1 MGLDSARSIGRGLDN
16 RCENWSGQ
24 PVGPDYP
31 SGARL
36 ATPGFSKTQFSMAS
50 SYLDACTI
58 RQYVCGT
65 MIKARSGNE
74 LPVDIPDVIPILPLR
89 NSVLFPGSIIPIDVG
104 RRKSVRLVEDAIS
117 KERPVIGIL
126 TQKEAR
132 TEDPND
138 DDMYKVGCA
147 ARILKV
153 IKLAKDNFSVILQG
167 VSRFEVRGF
176 EGSEPFLSARV
187 EPVPD
192 PTTSDV
198 ELDALVMNLKDIAKR
213 VVKLMPELPKEAGAL
228 VDSVT
233 EPGHLADLIT
243 SNLELE
249 VSEKQ
254 DILETFDLK
263 TRMRKVLQFLSRQ
276 LEVLKVRERINT
288 QVQEEMGRNQREYV
302 LRQQLKAIK
311 EELGELDE
319 SGGDLEEFQEKI
331 ARAEMPDEAEKMA
344 RKQYDRLKGMQPSS
358 AEYTVTRTYLEWLVE
373 LPWSVST
380 EDKIELDEVRTVLNE
395 DHYDLEK
402 VKKRIVEYMAV
413 RKLKDDK
420 KGPILCLVGPPG
432 VGKTSLGRSIARAIG
447 RKFVRVSL
455 GGVRDEAEIRGHRR
469 TYVGSLPGRVIQGI
483 KKAGTN
489 NPVFVLDEIDKLGHD
504 FRGDPASALLEVLDP
519 EQNNAFSDHYL
530 EVAFDLSKVMF
541 IATANQL
548 DPIPWALRDR
558 LEIIELPGY
567 TRQEKLHIA
576 RAFLVPK
583 QLDEHGLDDD
593 HCEITNEGIYEIIDS
608 YTREAGVRNLEREI
622 GAVCRAVAV
631 KVAEGEAE
639 AKETIREAEVKEYL
653 GPTKFVSEVADRTA
667 EPGVATGLAWTAVG
681 GDILFIEAT
690 RMPGKGKLTLTGQLG
705 DVMKESVTAALSFV
719 RSRAGQLGLESGNFL
734 ENTDIHVHVP
744 AGGIPKD
751 GPSAGVTMYTAL
763 VSLLTDTPVRPDVA
777 MTGEITLRGNVLQ
790 VGGVKEK
797 LLAAHRAGI
806 KRVIIPERNVKDLV
820 DVPDEVKNEINIMPV
835 KRMDEVLI
843 EALTDPPAGIAA
855 LVAEAS
861 EASRQEAEAGATEQ
875 TGAE

>member
-1 MGLDSARSIGRGLDN
+1 MSKAKAGGD
-16 RCENWSGQ
+16 Q
-24 PVGPDYP
+24 PV
-31 SGARL
+31 
-36 ATPGFSKTQFSMAS
+36 
-50 SYLDACTI
+50 
-58 RQYVCGT
+58 
-65 MIKARSGNE
+65 E
-74 LPVDIPDVIPILPLR
+74 IPDVLPILPLR

-104 RRKSVRLVEDAIS
+104 RRKSVRLVEDAIA

-126 TQKEAR
+126 TQRDAR
-132 TEDPND
+132 TEDPGSGD
-138 DDMYKVGCA
+138 LYTVGCA

-167 VSRFEVRGF
+167 VSRFDVTGV
-176 EGSEPFLSARV
+176 EGNEPFLSARV
-187 EPVPD
+187 RAVPD

-213 VVKLMPELPKEAGAL
+213 VVKLMDAVPKEAGAL

-254 DILETFDLK
+254 DILETFDIK
-263 TRMRKVLQFLSRQ
+263 ARTRKVLQFLSRQ

-311 EELGELDE
+311 EELGELDDG
-319 SGGDLEEFQEKI
+319 GGDLDEFGEKI
-331 ARAEMPDEAEKMA
+331 QKAKMPEEAEKA
-344 RKQYDRLKGMQPSS
+344 AKKQLERLKGMQPSS

-373 LPWSVST
+373 LPWAIST
-380 EDKIELDEVRTVLNE
+380 EDHIELAEVRRCLDE
-395 DHYDLEK
+395 DHYDLDK

-420 KGPILCLVGPPG
+420 KGPILCLAGPPG
-432 VGKTSLGRSIARAIG
+432 VGKTSLGRSVARAIG
-447 RKFVRVSL
+447 RKFVRISL

-469 TYVGSLPGRVIQGI
+469 TYVGSLPGRIIQGI

-519 EQNNAFSDHYL
+519 EQNSSFSDHYL
-530 EVAFDLSKVMF
+530 EVTFDLSKVMF

-567 TRQEKLHIA
+567 TRQEKKHIA

-583 QLDEHGLDDD
+583 QLEEHGLGGDRCEVTDDAVF
-593 HCEITNEGIYEIIDS
+593 EVIDS

-622 GAVCRAVAV
+622 GSICRGVAV
-631 KVAEGEAE
+631 KVAEGN
-639 AKETIREAEVKEYL
+639 AKEHEVVGVEETREYL
-653 GPTKFVSEVADRTA
+653 GPPKFVSEVADRTS

-690 RMPGKGKLTLTGQLG
+690 KMPGKGKLTLTGQLG

-719 RSRAGQLGLESGNFL
+719 RSRAPQLGLDAGNFL
-734 ENTDIHVHVP
+734 ENVDLHVHVP
-744 AGGIPKD
+744 AGSVPKD

-763 VSLLTDTPVRPDVA
+763 VSLLTGHPVRPDVA

-790 VGGVKEK
+790 IGGLKEK

-806 KRVIIPERNVKDLV
+806 KRVIIPDRNVKDLV
-820 DVPDEVKNEINIMPV
+820 DVPEEVKKEMEIHAV
-835 KRMDEVLI
+835 KRMDEVLVL
-843 EALTDPPAGIAA
+843 ALTDPPQGIKDLAA
-855 LVAEAS
+855 QAAAETA
-861 EASRQEAEAGATEQ
+861 A
-875 TGAE
+875 

>member
-1 MGLDSARSIGRGLDN
+1 MTKAKAGG
-16 RCENWSGQ
+16 EQ
-24 PVGPDYP
+24 PV
-31 SGARL
+31 
-36 ATPGFSKTQFSMAS
+36 
-50 SYLDACTI
+50 
-58 RQYVCGT
+58 
-65 MIKARSGNE
+65 E
-74 LPVDIPDVIPILPLR
+74 IPDTLPILPLR
-89 NSVLFPGSIIPIDVG
+89 NSVLFPGAIIPIDVG
-104 RRKSVRLVEDAIS
+104 RRKSVRLVEDAIA

-126 TQKEAR
+126 TQKDAR
-132 TEDPND
+132 TEDPGSGD
-138 DDMYKVGCA
+138 LYMVGCA

-167 VSRFEVRGF
+167 VSRFEVSTFDGA
-176 EGSEPFLSARV
+176 EPFLAAKVRS
-187 EPVPD
+187 VPD
-192 PTTSDV
+192 PTSSDV

-233 EPGHLADLIT
+233 EAGHLADLIT
-243 SNLELE
+243 SHLELE
-249 VSEKQ
+249 VGEKQ
-254 DILETFDLK
+254 DVLETFDLK
-263 TRMRKVLQFLSRQ
+263 TRTRKVLQFLSRQ

-311 EELGELDE
+311 EELGELDDG
-319 SGGDLEEFQEKI
+319 GGDLDEFAEKI
-331 ARAEMPDEAEKMA
+331 TKAKMPEEAEKVS
-344 RKQYDRLKGMQPSS
+344 RKQLDRLKGMQPSS

-373 LPWSVST
+373 LPWSIST
-380 EDKIELDEVRTVLNE
+380 EDHIELPEVRRCLDE
-395 DHYDLEK
+395 DHYDLDK

-413 RKLKDDK
+413 RKLKNDK

-447 RKFVRVSL
+447 RKFGRISL

-469 TYVGSLPGRVIQGI
+469 TYVGSLPGRIIQGI

-519 EQNNAFSDHYL
+519 EQNSAFSDHYL
-530 EVAFDLSKVMF
+530 EVTFDLSKVLF

-567 TRQEKLHIA
+567 TRQEKKMIA
-576 RAFLVPK
+576 RKFLVPK
-583 QLDEHGLDDD
+583 QLDDHGLTNDR
-593 HCEITNEGIYEIIDS
+593 CEVTDEALFEIVDS

-622 GAVCRAVAV
+622 GSVCRAVAV
-631 KVAEGEAE
+631 KVAEGQ
-639 AKETIREAEVKEYL
+639 AKDHEVIDPSVVEEVL
-653 GPTKFVSEVADRTA
+653 GPRKFVSEVAERVG

-690 RMPGKGKLTLTGQLG
+690 QMPGKGKLTLTGQLG

-719 RSRAGQLGLESGNFL
+719 RGRAAALGLDPGNFL
-734 ENTDIHVHVP
+734 ENKDLHVHVP
-744 AGGIPKD
+744 AGAVPKD

-763 VSLLTDTPVRPDVA
+763 VSLLTGVPVRPDVA

-790 VGGVKEK
+790 IGGVKEK

-806 KRVIIPERNVKDLV
+806 KRVIIPERNMKDLI
-820 DVPDEVKNEINIMPV
+820 DVPEEVKKEMEILSV
-835 KRMDEVLI
+835 KRMDEVL
-843 EALTDPPAGIAA
+843 ALALKDPPPSIIALA
-855 LVAEAS
+855 KAAQAETQVTA
-861 EASRQEAEAGATEQ
+861 
-875 TGAE
+875 

>member
-1 MGLDSARSIGRGLDN
+1 MTKAKAGG
-16 RCENWSGQ
+16 EQ
-24 PVGPDYP
+24 PV
-31 SGARL
+31 
-36 ATPGFSKTQFSMAS
+36 
-50 SYLDACTI
+50 
-58 RQYVCGT
+58 
-65 MIKARSGNE
+65 E
-74 LPVDIPDVIPILPLR
+74 IPDTLPILPLR
-89 NSVLFPGSIIPIDVG
+89 NSVLFPGAIIPIDVG
-104 RRKSVRLVEDAIS
+104 RRKSVRLVEDAIA

-126 TQKEAR
+126 TQKDAR
-132 TEDPND
+132 TEDPGSGD
-138 DDMYKVGCA
+138 LYMVGCA

-167 VSRFEVRGF
+167 VSRFEVSTFDGA
-176 EGSEPFLSARV
+176 EPFLAARV
-187 EPVPD
+187 RSIPD
-192 PTTSDV
+192 PTSSDV

-233 EPGHLADLIT
+233 EAGHLADLIT
-243 SNLELE
+243 SHLELE
-249 VSEKQ
+249 VGEKQ
-254 DILETFDLK
+254 DVLETFDLK
-263 TRMRKVLQFLSRQ
+263 TRTRKVLQFLSRQ

-311 EELGELDE
+311 EELGELDDG
-319 SGGDLEEFQEKI
+319 GGDLDEFAEKI
-331 ARAEMPDEAEKMA
+331 TKAKMPEEAEKVS
-344 RKQYDRLKGMQPSS
+344 RKQLDRLKGMQPSS

-373 LPWSVST
+373 LPWSIST
-380 EDKIELDEVRTVLNE
+380 EDHIELPEVRRCLDE
-395 DHYDLEK
+395 DHYDLDK

-413 RKLKDDK
+413 RKLKNDK
-420 KGPILCLVGPPG
+420 KGPILCLAGPPG
-432 VGKTSLGRSIARAIG
+432 VGKTSLGRSVARAIG
-447 RKFVRVSL
+447 RKFGRISL

-469 TYVGSLPGRVIQGI
+469 TYVGSLPGRIVQGI

-519 EQNNAFSDHYL
+519 EQNSSFSDHYL
-530 EVAFDLSKVMF
+530 EVTFDLSRVLF

-567 TRQEKLHIA
+567 TRQEKKMIA
-576 RAFLVPK
+576 RKFLVPK
-583 QLDEHGLDDD
+583 QLDDHGLTGDR
-593 HCEITNEGIYEIIDS
+593 CEITDEAIFEIVDS

-622 GAVCRAVAV
+622 GSVCRSVAV
-631 KVAEGEAE
+631 KVAEGQ
-639 AKETIREAEVKEYL
+639 AKDHEVIDSAAVEEVL
-653 GPTKFVSEVADRTA
+653 GPKKFVSEVAERVG

-690 RMPGKGKLTLTGQLG
+690 QMPGKGKLTLTGQLG

-719 RSRAGQLGLESGNFL
+719 RGRAAALGLDAGNFL
-734 ENTDIHVHVP
+734 ENKDLHVHVP
-744 AGGIPKD
+744 AGAVPKD

-763 VSLLTDTPVRPDVA
+763 VSLLTGVPVRPDVA

-790 VGGVKEK
+790 IGGLKEK

-806 KRVIIPERNVKDLV
+806 RRVIIPERNVKDLI
-820 DVPDEVKNEINIMPV
+820 DVPEEVKREMEILSV
-835 KRMDEVLI
+835 KRMDEVL
-843 EALTDPPAGIAA
+843 ALALKDPPPSIVALAKAA
-855 LVAEAS
+855 QLETQVTA
-861 EASRQEAEAGATEQ
+861 
-875 TGAE
+875 

>member
-1 MGLDSARSIGRGLDN
+1 MTKAKAGG
-16 RCENWSGQ
+16 EP
-24 PVGPDYP
+24 PV
-31 SGARL
+31 
-36 ATPGFSKTQFSMAS
+36 
-50 SYLDACTI
+50 
-58 RQYVCGT
+58 
-65 MIKARSGNE
+65 E
-74 LPVDIPDVIPILPLR
+74 IPDSLPILPLR
-89 NSVLFPGSIIPIDVG
+89 NSVLFPNSIIPIDVG
-104 RRKSVRLVEDAIS
+104 RRKSVRLVEDAIA

-126 TQKEAR
+126 TQRDAR
-132 TEDPND
+132 TEDPASGD
-138 DDMYKVGCA
+138 LYLVGCA

-167 VSRFEVRGF
+167 VSRFEVTSF
-176 EGSEPFLSARV
+176 EGNEPFLSARIRS
-187 EPVPD
+187 VPD
-192 PTTSDV
+192 PTSTDV

-233 EPGHLADLIT
+233 EAGHLADLIT

-249 VSEKQ
+249 VGEKQ
-254 DILETFDLK
+254 DVLETFDLK
-263 TRMRKVLQFLSRQ
+263 TRTRKVLQFLSRQ

-311 EELGELDE
+311 EELGELDDA
-319 SGGDLEEFQEKI
+319 GGDLDEFAEKI
-331 ARAEMPDEAEKMA
+331 TKSRMPEEAEKVA
-344 RKQYDRLKGMQPSS
+344 RKQLERLKGMQPSS

-373 LPWSVST
+373 LPWSIST
-380 EDKIELDEVRTVLNE
+380 EDHIQLQEVRRCLDE
-395 DHYDLEK
+395 DHYDLDK

-413 RKLKDDK
+413 RKLKNDK

-432 VGKTSLGRSIARAIG
+432 VGKTSLGRSVARAIG
-447 RKFVRVSL
+447 RKFGRISL

-519 EQNNAFSDHYL
+519 EQNSSFSDHYL
-530 EVAFDLSKVMF
+530 EVTFDLSKVMF

-567 TRQEKLHIA
+567 TRQEKKHIA

-583 QLDEHGLDDD
+583 QLEEHGLGSDRA
-593 HCEITNEGIYEIIDS
+593 EITDDAVFDVIDS
-608 YTREAGVRNLEREI
+608 YTREAGVRNLEREL
-622 GAVCRAVAV
+622 GALCRTVAV
-631 KVAEGEAE
+631 RVAEGQ
-639 AKETIREAEVKEYL
+639 AKDHEVVNSEEVRVIL
-653 GPTKFVSEVADRTA
+653 GPPKYVSEVADRTS

-690 RMPGKGKLTLTGQLG
+690 KMPGKGKLTLTGQLG

-719 RSRAGQLGLESGNFL
+719 RSRAAQLGLDPGNFL
-734 ENTDIHVHVP
+734 ENVDLHVHVP
-744 AGGIPKD
+744 AGAVPKD
-751 GPSAGVTMYTAL
+751 GPSAGITMYTAL
-763 VSLLTDTPVRPDVA
+763 VSLLTGVPVRPDVA

-790 VGGVKEK
+790 IGGVKEK

-806 KRVIIPERNVKDLV
+806 KRVIIPDRNVKDLI
-820 DVPDEVKNEINIMPV
+820 DVPDEVKREMEILSV
-835 KRMDEVLI
+835 KRMDEVLAI
-843 EALTDPPAGIAA
+843 ALKDPPPSIMDLAKAA
-855 LVAEAS
+855 LS
-861 EASRQEAEAGATEQ
+861 EAAVSA
-875 TGAE
+875 

>member
-1 MGLDSARSIGRGLDN
+1 MTKAKAGG
-16 RCENWSGQ
+16 EQ
-24 PVGPDYP
+24 PV
-31 SGARL
+31 
-36 ATPGFSKTQFSMAS
+36 
-50 SYLDACTI
+50 
-58 RQYVCGT
+58 
-65 MIKARSGNE
+65 E
-74 LPVDIPDVIPILPLR
+74 IPDQLPILPLR

-104 RRKSVRLVEDAIS
+104 RRKSVRLVEDAIA

-126 TQKEAR
+126 TQKDAR
-132 TEDPND
+132 TEDPQAGD
-138 DDMYKVGCA
+138 LYTVGCA

-167 VSRFEVRGF
+167 VSRFEVTGF
-176 EGSEPFLSARV
+176 DGAEPFLSARV
-187 EPVPD
+187 RPVPD
-192 PTTSDV
+192 PASTDV

-233 EPGHLADLIT
+233 EAGHLADLIT

-249 VSEKQ
+249 VGEKQ
-254 DILETFDLK
+254 DVLETFDLK
-263 TRMRKVLQFLSRQ
+263 TRTRKVLQFLSRQ

-311 EELGELDE
+311 EELGELDDG
-319 SGGDLEEFQEKI
+319 GGDLDEFGEKI
-331 ARAEMPDEAEKMA
+331 TKAKMPEEAEKVA
-344 RKQYDRLKGMQPSS
+344 RKQLDRLKGMQPSS

-373 LPWSVST
+373 LPWSIST
-380 EDKIELDEVRTVLNE
+380 EDHIELKEVKRCLDE

-413 RKLKDDK
+413 RKLKNDK
-420 KGPILCLVGPPG
+420 KGPILCLAGPPG
-432 VGKTSLGRSIARAIG
+432 VGKTSLGRSVARAIG
-447 RKFVRVSL
+447 RKFGRISL

-469 TYVGSLPGRVIQGI
+469 TYVGSLPGRIVQGI

-519 EQNNAFSDHYL
+519 EQNSSFSDHYL
-530 EVAFDLSKVMF
+530 EVVFDLSKVMF

-567 TRQEKLHIA
+567 TRQEKKHIA
-576 RAFLVPK
+576 RSFLVPK
-583 QLDEHGLDDD
+583 QLDEHGLKAEQ
-593 HCEITNEGIYEIIDS
+593 CEITDEAVFAIIDS
-608 YTREAGVRNLEREI
+608 YTREAGVRNLEREL
-622 GAVCRAVAV
+622 GGVCRAVAV
-631 KVAEGEAE
+631 KVAEGN
-639 AKETIREAEVKEYL
+639 AKEHEIIDASTVEEVL
-653 GPTKFVSEVADRTA
+653 GPNKFVSEVADRTS

-719 RSRAGQLGLESGNFL
+719 RSRAAQLGLDPGNFL
-734 ENTDIHVHVP
+734 ENVDLHVHVP
-744 AGGIPKD
+744 AGATPKD
-751 GPSAGVTMYTAL
+751 GPSAGITMYTAL
-763 VSLLTDTPVRPDVA
+763 VSLLTGVPVRPDVA

-790 VGGVKEK
+790 IGGVKEK

-806 KRVIIPERNVKDLV
+806 RRVIIPERNVKDLI
-820 DVPDEVKNEINIMPV
+820 DVPDEVKKEMEIHPV
-835 KRMDEVLI
+835 KRMDEVLAI
-843 EALTDPPAGIAA
+843 ALKDPPPGIMDLAKAA
-855 LVAEAS
+855 AAEAT
-861 EASRQEAEAGATEQ
+861 ASA
-875 TGAE
+875 

>member
-1 MGLDSARSIGRGLDN
+1 MTKAKAGG
-16 RCENWSGQ
+16 EQ
-24 PVGPDYP
+24 PV
-31 SGARL
+31 
-36 ATPGFSKTQFSMAS
+36 
-50 SYLDACTI
+50 
-58 RQYVCGT
+58 
-65 MIKARSGNE
+65 E
-74 LPVDIPDVIPILPLR
+74 IPDTLPILPLR
-89 NSVLFPGSIIPIDVG
+89 NSVLFPGAIIPIDVG
-104 RRKSVRLVEDAIS
+104 RRKSVRLVEDAIA

-126 TQKEAR
+126 TQKDAR
-132 TEDPND
+132 TEDPGSGD
-138 DDMYKVGCA
+138 LYMVGCA

-167 VSRFEVRGF
+167 VSRFEVSTFDGA
-176 EGSEPFLSARV
+176 EPFLAAKVRS
-187 EPVPD
+187 VPD
-192 PTTSDV
+192 PTSSDV

-233 EPGHLADLIT
+233 EAGHLADLIT
-243 SNLELE
+243 SHLELE
-249 VSEKQ
+249 VGEKQ
-254 DILETFDLK
+254 DVLETFDLK
-263 TRMRKVLQFLSRQ
+263 TRTRKVLQFLSRQ

-311 EELGELDE
+311 EELGELDDG
-319 SGGDLEEFQEKI
+319 GGDLDEFAEKI
-331 ARAEMPDEAEKMA
+331 TKAKMPEEAEKVS
-344 RKQYDRLKGMQPSS
+344 RKQLDRLKGMQPSS

-373 LPWSVST
+373 LPWSIST
-380 EDKIELDEVRTVLNE
+380 EDHIELPEVRRCLDE
-395 DHYDLEK
+395 DHYDLDK

-413 RKLKDDK
+413 RKLKNDK
-420 KGPILCLVGPPG
+420 KGPILCLAGPPG
-432 VGKTSLGRSIARAIG
+432 VGKTSLGRSVARAIG
-447 RKFVRVSL
+447 RKFGRISL

-519 EQNNAFSDHYL
+519 EQNSSFSDHYL
-530 EVAFDLSKVMF
+530 EVTFDLSKVLF

-567 TRQEKLHIA
+567 TRQEKKMIA
-576 RAFLVPK
+576 RKFLVPK
-583 QLDEHGLDDD
+583 QLDDHGLTNDR
-593 HCEITNEGIYEIIDS
+593 CEITDEALFEIVDS

-622 GAVCRAVAV
+622 GSVCRAVAV
-631 KVAEGEAE
+631 KVAEGQ
-639 AKETIREAEVKEYL
+639 AKEHEVIDPVVVEEVL
-653 GPTKFVSEVADRTA
+653 GPKKFVSEVAERVG

-690 RMPGKGKLTLTGQLG
+690 QMPGKGKLTLTGQLG

-719 RSRAGQLGLESGNFL
+719 RGRAAALGLDPGNFL
-734 ENTDIHVHVP
+734 ENKDLHVHVP
-744 AGGIPKD
+744 AGAVPKD

-763 VSLLTDTPVRPDVA
+763 VSLLTGVPVRPDVA

-790 VGGVKEK
+790 IGGVKEK

-806 KRVIIPERNVKDLV
+806 KRVIIPERNMKDLI
-820 DVPDEVKNEINIMPV
+820 DVPEEVKREMEILSV
-835 KRMDEVLI
+835 RRMDEVL
-843 EALTDPPAGIAA
+843 ALALKDPPPSIIALA
-855 LVAEAS
+855 KAAQLETQVTA
-861 EASRQEAEAGATEQ
+861 
-875 TGAE
+875 

>member
-1 MGLDSARSIGRGLDN
+1 MTKAKAGG
-16 RCENWSGQ
+16 EP
-24 PVGPDYP
+24 PV
-31 SGARL
+31 
-36 ATPGFSKTQFSMAS
+36 
-50 SYLDACTI
+50 
-58 RQYVCGT
+58 
-65 MIKARSGNE
+65 E
-74 LPVDIPDVIPILPLR
+74 IPDSLPILPLR
-89 NSVLFPGSIIPIDVG
+89 NSVLFPNSIIPIDVG
-104 RRKSVRLVEDAIS
+104 RRKSVRLVEDAIA

-126 TQKEAR
+126 TQRDAR
-132 TEDPND
+132 TEDPASGD
-138 DDMYKVGCA
+138 LYLVGCA

-167 VSRFEVRGF
+167 VSRFEVTSF
-176 EGSEPFLSARV
+176 EGNEPFLSARIRS
-187 EPVPD
+187 VPD
-192 PTTSDV
+192 PTSSDV

-233 EPGHLADLIT
+233 EAGHLADLIT

-249 VSEKQ
+249 VGEKQ
-254 DILETFDLK
+254 DVLETFDLK
-263 TRMRKVLQFLSRQ
+263 TRTRKVLQFLSRQ

-311 EELGELDE
+311 EELGELDDA
-319 SGGDLEEFQEKI
+319 GGDLDEFSEKI
-331 ARAEMPDEAEKMA
+331 TKSKMPEEAEKVA
-344 RKQYDRLKGMQPSS
+344 RKQLERLKGMQPSS

-380 EDKIELDEVRTVLNE
+380 EDHIELAEVRRCLDE
-395 DHYDLEK
+395 DHYDLDK

-413 RKLKDDK
+413 RKLKNDK

-432 VGKTSLGRSIARAIG
+432 VGKTSLGRSVARAIG
-447 RKFVRVSL
+447 RKFGRISL

-519 EQNNAFSDHYL
+519 EQNSSFSDHYL
-530 EVAFDLSKVMF
+530 EVTFDLSKVMF

-567 TRQEKLHIA
+567 TRQEKKHIA

-583 QLDEHGLDDD
+583 QLDEHGLGGDRA
-593 HCEITNEGIYEIIDS
+593 EITDDAVFEVIDS
-608 YTREAGVRNLEREI
+608 YTREAGVRNLEREV
-622 GAVCRAVAV
+622 GALCRTVAV
-631 KVAEGEAE
+631 RVAEGQAKDHEVVNAE
-639 AKETIREAEVKEYL
+639 EVRNIL
-653 GPTKFVSEVADRTA
+653 GPPKYVSEVADRTS

-690 RMPGKGKLTLTGQLG
+690 KMPGKGKLTLTGQLG

-719 RSRAGQLGLESGNFL
+719 RSRAAQLGLDPGNFL
-734 ENTDIHVHVP
+734 ENVDLHVHVP
-744 AGGIPKD
+744 AGAVPKD
-751 GPSAGVTMYTAL
+751 GPSAGITMYTAL
-763 VSLLTDTPVRPDVA
+763 VSLLTGVPVRPDVA

-790 VGGVKEK
+790 IGGVKEK

-806 KRVIIPERNVKDLV
+806 KRVIIPDRNVKDLI
-820 DVPDEVKNEINIMPV
+820 DVPDEVKSEMEILSV
-835 KRMDEVLI
+835 KRMDEVLAI
-843 EALTDPPAGIAA
+843 ALKDPPASILDLAKAA
-855 LVAEAS
+855 QS
-861 EASRQEAEAGATEQ
+861 EATASA
-875 TGAE
+875 

>member
-1 MGLDSARSIGRGLDN
+1 MTKAKAGG
-16 RCENWSGQ
+16 EQ
-24 PVGPDYP
+24 PV
-31 SGARL
+31 
-36 ATPGFSKTQFSMAS
+36 
-50 SYLDACTI
+50 
-58 RQYVCGT
+58 
-65 MIKARSGNE
+65 E
-74 LPVDIPDVIPILPLR
+74 IPDTLPILPLR
-89 NSVLFPGSIIPIDVG
+89 NSVLFPGAIIPIDVG
-104 RRKSVRLVEDAIS
+104 RRKSVRLVEDAIA

-126 TQKEAR
+126 TQKDAR
-132 TEDPND
+132 TEDPGSGD
-138 DDMYKVGCA
+138 LYMVGCA

-167 VSRFEVRGF
+167 VSRFEVSTFDGA
-176 EGSEPFLSARV
+176 EPFLAAKVRS
-187 EPVPD
+187 VPD
-192 PTTSDV
+192 PTSSDV

-233 EPGHLADLIT
+233 EAGHLADLIT
-243 SNLELE
+243 SHLELE
-249 VSEKQ
+249 VGEKQ
-254 DILETFDLK
+254 DVLETFDLK
-263 TRMRKVLQFLSRQ
+263 TRTRKVLQFLSRQ

-311 EELGELDE
+311 EELGELDDG
-319 SGGDLEEFQEKI
+319 GGDLDEFAEKI
-331 ARAEMPDEAEKMA
+331 TKAKMPEEAEKVS
-344 RKQYDRLKGMQPSS
+344 RKQLDRLKGMQPSS

-373 LPWSVST
+373 LPWSIST
-380 EDKIELDEVRTVLNE
+380 EDHIELPEVRRCLDE
-395 DHYDLEK
+395 DHYDLDK

-413 RKLKDDK
+413 RKLKNDK

-447 RKFVRVSL
+447 RKFGRISL

-469 TYVGSLPGRVIQGI
+469 TYVGSLPGRIIQGI

-519 EQNNAFSDHYL
+519 EQNSAFSDHYL
-530 EVAFDLSKVMF
+530 EVTFDLSKVLF

-567 TRQEKLHIA
+567 TRQEKKMIA
-576 RAFLVPK
+576 RKFLVPK
-583 QLDEHGLDDD
+583 QLDDHGLTNDR
-593 HCEITNEGIYEIIDS
+593 CEVTDEALFEIVDS

-622 GAVCRAVAV
+622 GSVCRAVAV
-631 KVAEGEAE
+631 KVAEGQ
-639 AKETIREAEVKEYL
+639 AKEHEVIDPAMVEEVL
-653 GPTKFVSEVADRTA
+653 GPRKFVSEVAERVG

-690 RMPGKGKLTLTGQLG
+690 QMPGKGKLTLTGQLG

-719 RSRAGQLGLESGNFL
+719 RGRAAALGLDPGNFL
-734 ENTDIHVHVP
+734 ENKDLHVHVP
-744 AGGIPKD
+744 AGAVPKD

-763 VSLLTDTPVRPDVA
+763 VSLLTGVPVRPDVA

-790 VGGVKEK
+790 IGGVKEK

-806 KRVIIPERNVKDLV
+806 KRVIIPERNVKDLI
-820 DVPDEVKNEINIMPV
+820 DVPEEVKREMEILSV
-835 KRMDEVLI
+835 KRMDEVL
-843 EALTDPPAGIAA
+843 ALALKDPPPSIIALA
-855 LVAEAS
+855 KAAQAETQVTA
-861 EASRQEAEAGATEQ
+861 
-875 TGAE
+875 